1 MSSQTRDRI
10 ESIDAARGTA
20 MLFVCLSHFAWVYL
34 RENRADGELL
44 VATHVAMIASP

>member
-20 MLFVCLSHFAWVYL
+20 MLFVCLSHFAWAYL
-34 RENRADGELL
+34 REIDPANRPPQ
-44 VATHVAMIASP
+44 ASGR